1 MTPLIRQ
8 LIVTAIL
15 ALIVGLCTPA
25 FVHRRDFD
33 VALTRMTNKQS
44 NENASVLKAETRTS
58 NWIALE
64 GKLVLCGTAFV
75 LLNRVWEGARHLT
88 LPRK

>member
-75 LLNRVWEGARHLT
+75 LLKRVWEGARHLT